1 MLLLDS
7 SSTLHSLS
15 SGRQYFRR
23 GSIGLYHGGA
33 INQQLSLSGIRSASS
48 RPDFRSAD
56 IEFNI
61 HADMGISVPVPA
73 SFVFNN
79 HNLPTGFSID

>member
-7 SSTLHSLS
+7 SNILHLLC

-23 GSIGLYHGGA
+23 GSICLYQGGTLT
-33 INQQLSLSGIRSASS
+33 QPLSLSCIRSASS
-48 RPDFRSAD
+48 RPDYRSAD
-56 IEFNI
+56 SFNNI

-73 SFVFNN
+73 FFVFDK
-79 HNLPTGFSID
+79 HNSAADFSID